1 LRICIQRRPL
11 GFMLEVT
18 MGRVPF
24 HLLLSIALLFAAAR
38 AASAIEVGISSQALE
53 RTLRAQLF
61 NGPEG
66 RYYIKG
72 DATSACYVY
81 ADSPHV
87 TFVDDRIVVH
97 VHTKAKLGTSVRGAC
112 LGVSLS
118 TNADVSLIP
127 DAEGESIG
135 FRDAHI
141 ERLSDSKELNF
152 LLVPFL
158 SHKMPEKMKVNAA
171 VLMRQLLSRSTET
184 TGYALS
190 LSSLKLHSL
199 LVEGASLVMDVDANL
214 KVD

>member
-1 LRICIQRRPL
+1 
-11 GFMLEVT
+11 MLEVT

-24 HLLLSIALLFAAAR
+24 RLLLSFVFLFATAR
-38 AASAIEVGISSQALE
+38 AAFAIEVGISSQALE

-72 DATSACYVY
+72 DASSACYVY

-97 VHTKAKLGTSVRGAC
+97 VHTKAKLGTSVHGAC

-135 FRDAHI
+135 FRDARI
-141 ERLSDSKELNF
+141 ERLSESKELNF

-199 LVEGASLVMDVDANL
+199 LVEGASLVMDVDADL

>member
-1 LRICIQRRPL
+1 
-11 GFMLEVT
+11 MLEVT
-18 MGRVPF
+18 MGRILF
-24 HLLLSIALLFAAAR
+24 RLLLSIVLLFAVTR

-66 RYYIKG
+66 RYYIQG
-72 DATSACYVY
+72 DANSSCYVY

-87 TFVDDRIVVH
+87 TFVDDRIIVH
-97 VHTKAKLGTSVRGAC
+97 VHTKAKLGTSVHGAC

-118 TNADVSLIP
+118 TNADVSLVP

-141 ERLSDSKELNF
+141 ERLSESKELNF